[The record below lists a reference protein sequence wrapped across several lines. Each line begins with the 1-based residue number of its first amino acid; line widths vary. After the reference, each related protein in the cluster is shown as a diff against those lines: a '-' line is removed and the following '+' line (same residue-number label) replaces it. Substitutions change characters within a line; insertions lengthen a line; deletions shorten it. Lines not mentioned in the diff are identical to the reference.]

1 MSKLIEAVE
10 QLVNIFRTDNEFNQA
25 LTLNA
30 ENIKIVEE
38 HLRDAQDVAQKD
50 HWNLNYQF

>member
-10 QLVNIFRTDNEFNQA
+10 KLINIEKEFNQA

-38 HLRDAQDVAQKD
+38 HLRNAHDVA
-50 HWNLNYQF
+50 